1 MSHDVLVLAR
11 RDPAEAMRVAA
22 GITIMGHTVRL
33 LALAPLPADARLER
47 NLALAGIAPETLD
60 AGGLAAAVAEADHV
74 LCL

>member
-1 MSHDVLVLAR
+1 MSHTVVVLAR

-33 LALAPLPADARLER
+33 LALAPLPTDERLAR
-47 NLALAGIAPETLD
+47 NLALAGVTPEQTD
-60 AGGLAAAVAEADHV
+60 AVSLPSAIVGADHV